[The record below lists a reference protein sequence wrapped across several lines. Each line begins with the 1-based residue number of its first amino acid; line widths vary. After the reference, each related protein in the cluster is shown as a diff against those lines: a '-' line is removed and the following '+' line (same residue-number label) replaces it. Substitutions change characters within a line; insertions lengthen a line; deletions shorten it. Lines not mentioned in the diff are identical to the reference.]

1 MLFRFRLFVLGV
13 ASLILGITC
22 TTKDGIE
29 FEEGKGSILVISQ
42 YADSARIF
50 LKYHDTGKRTPAVL
64 DNVTP
69 GRQVLHL
76 FLNTYKSSED
86 SIVVFLEENQTD
98 TATFTLV
105 SSPSGDL
112 TINSTPDSARILLN
126 KLEFGLTPLTVDG
139 LPEGVYFL
147 QLLKSNFDRILDTLE
162 IVANDEVIVNYQLQE
177 DVRRFVILEHF
188 SNTSCPPCPQ
198 SDAIIDD
205 LARDYG
211 TMQLVVLGYH
221 ANFPSPS
228 DPMYLSAKP
237 DIDSRLQFYQPPSI
251 PRAFVDGHLVQDPL
265 SEQSYRNLI
274 DTQLLQDTVLTIS
287 FTQLNRSDTL
297 IQGKL
302 ELKALQ
308 NIAAGH
314 LLQIAL
320 IEDEI
325 DYPSPPGTNGQ
336 THFEAVLRALY
347 PDGSGSPVA
356 LMPQQTLRVDFSF
369 ALKSEW
375 GKDLTVLAFVQNSSD
390 KSILQSGWTRYP
402 PF

>member
-1 MLFRFRLFVLGV
+1 MLFRVRLFILGIV
-13 ASLILGITC
+13 ALLMGITC

-29 FEEGKGSILVISQ
+29 FEEGKGSILVVSQ
-42 YADSARIF
+42 NADSARIF
-50 LKYHDTGKRTPAVL
+50 LNYHDTGQRTPAL
-64 DNVTP
+64 LQNVTP

-76 FLNTYKSSED
+76 FLNTFKSSVD
-86 SIVVFLEENQTD
+86 SIVVFLEEDQTD

-105 SSPSGDL
+105 PSPSGDL

-126 KLEFGLTPLTVDG
+126 KLEFGFTPLTVDG

-147 QLLKSNFDRILDTLE
+147 QLLKSNFDMILDTLE
-162 IVANDEVIVNYQLQE
+162 IVANDEVILNYRLQE
-177 DVRRFVILEHF
+177 DLRRFVILEHF

-205 LARDYG
+205 LAGDYG
-211 TMQLVVLGYH
+211 AVQLVVLAYH

-237 DIDSRLQFYQPPSI
+237 DNDSRLQFYLPPSI
-251 PRAFVDGHLVQDPL
+251 PRAFVDGRLVQDPL

-274 DTQLLQDTVLTIS
+274 DSQLQQDTALTIS
-287 FTQLNRSDTL
+287 FTQLNRSYTL

-308 NIAAGH
+308 SIAAGH
-314 LLQIAL
+314 QLQIAL

-347 PDGSGSPVA
+347 PDGAGIPVT
-356 LMPQQTLRVDFSF
+356 MTPQQILRVDFSF
-369 ALKSEW
+369 ILKSEW
-375 GKDLTVLAFVQNSSD
+375 GEDLTVLAFVQNLSD